1 MILPGTDLRA
11 ALAGALVDVA
21 HALLSPDLDISG
33 PPATDGDIL
42 GSLSAVAQPT
52 GLTPADRREI
62 VTATAADIYRR
73 TT

>member
-1 MILPGTDLRA
+1 MTAPDTDPRV

-33 PPATDGDIL
+33 PLSVSDDIL
-42 GSLSAVAQPT
+42 GNLTAVAQPT

-62 VTATAADIYRR
+62 VAATAADIYRR